1 MSELKSEVTFDFK
14 ISDWHFRL
22 FLYKMPKAK
31 SKKKK
36 FIDPKNEPTQTFTV
50 IHRSEKDPLAA
61 DSDAPQRILQPL
73 ESTKV
78 IFFHQCS
85 DQ

>member
-1 MSELKSEVTFDFK
+1 
-14 ISDWHFRL
+14 
-22 FLYKMPKAK
+22 MPVSSQLLLSSGIIPSNPPFYILQKAK

-36 FIDPKNEPTQTFTV
+36 FIDPKNEPTQTFEV
-50 IHRSEKDPLAA
+50 IHRSQKDPLSA
-61 DSDAPQRILQPL
+61 DSDAPQKILQPL